1 MGLLSITRRA
11 GRDAAV
17 AVTGAAAAVTGAA
30 YGAAAGAVDG
40 AARGASQALGG
51 GPRSTPAVALVVAAV
66 GAAGLVDWPVLVF
79 ASGTALVL
87 RQLRHTPAT
96 ATSTTATDNHDAV
109 PSSGRADAR
118 TPPVANRAGVQPTPR
133 KASAPRKTSAP
144 RKASAPRATSAA
156 LAGSAGDRHVVPNPE
171 GGWDVTAPH
180 AGRASEHTDTQA
192 EAISRAQEII
202 RSTGGKIAIYKRDG
216 TIRGNDT
223 NSVG

>member
-1 MGLLSITRRA
+1 MGLLSIARRT

-30 YGAAAGAVDG
+30 YGAAAGAIDG

-51 GPRSTPAVALVVAAV
+51 GPRSTPAAALVVAAV

-96 ATSTTATDNHDAV
+96 ATSTTATDLDDAV
-109 PSSGRADAR
+109 PSSGRADAP
-118 TPPVANRAGVQPTPR
+118 TPPVANRADIHPTPR
-133 KASAPRKTSAP
+133 KTSVPRKTSAP
-144 RKASAPRATSAA
+144 RTTSAA
-156 LAGSAGDRHVVPNPE
+156 LAGSAGDRHVVANPE

-180 AGRASEHTDTQA
+180 AERASDHTDTQA
-192 EAISRAQEII
+192 QAISRAQEITGT
-202 RSTGGKIAIYKRDG
+202 TGGQTVNHKRDG